1 MEYVMT
7 KLEDAITVDGI
18 YTVHYFEYAKDFA
31 YSGEVHNFWELVY
44 ADKKSLYVTA
54 GASEIRLA
62 VGQMYLHR
70 PNEFHNIRCD
80 GSHAANS
87 VIISFSSA
95 SDALM
100 SIAGMI
106 IDCTAEEKK
115 LLGGMIKEAG
125 EVFSTPLGIPYIR
138 IMQKSEQGLFGG
150 EQLIKLYLEQLLIL
164 LVRGNGRENRP
175 KVGSDDKVLAKI
187 CDYLEA
193 NIHRPLCFS
202 DIVKHFNLSASVVK
216 RIFREQM
223 GCGVMECFNRIRV
236 DAAKEMIREEDQN
249 FTEIAATLCFGS
261 SQYFTTVF
269 KRVSGMTPT
278 EYRASV
284 RSYSFPEK

>member
-7 KLEDAITVDGI
+7 KLDTAVSVDGI

-54 GASEIRLA
+54 GASEIHLA

-87 VIISFSSA
+87 VIVSFSS
-95 SDALM
+95 DCEALL
-100 SIAGMI
+100 SIAGMV
-106 IDCTAEEKK
+106 IDCTSEEKR
-115 LLGGMIKEAG
+115 LLGGMIKEA
-125 EVFSTPLGIPYIR
+125 ERVFSTPLGVPYIR
-138 IMQKSEQGLFGG
+138 IMQKSGKGAFGG
-150 EQLIKLYLEQLLIL
+150 EQLIRLYLEQLLIL
-164 LVRGNGRENRP
+164 LVRGNGRENSP
-175 KVGSDDKVLAKI
+175 KIGSDDKVLAKI
-187 CDYLEA
+187 CDYLEQ

-236 DAAKEMIREEDQN
+236 DAAKELIREGDQN
-249 FTEIAATLCFGS
+249 FTEIAASLCFGS

-278 EYRASV
+278 EYRASALH
-284 RSYSFPEK
+284 R

>member
-7 KLEDAITVDGI
+7 KLDNAVSVDGI

-54 GASEIRLA
+54 GASEIHLA

-87 VIISFSSA
+87 VIVSFSS
-95 SDALM
+95 DCEALL
-100 SIAGMI
+100 SIAGMV
-106 IDCTAEEKK
+106 IDCTSEEKR
-115 LLGGMIKEAG
+115 LLGGMIKEA
-125 EVFSTPLGIPYIR
+125 ESVFSTPLGVPYIR
-138 IMQKSEQGLFGG
+138 IMQKSGKGAFGG
-150 EQLIKLYLEQLLIL
+150 EQLIRLYLEQLLIL
-164 LVRGNGRENRP
+164 LVRGNGRENSP

-187 CDYLEA
+187 CDYLEQ

-202 DIVKHFNLSASVVK
+202 DIVKHFNLSDSVVK

-236 DAAKEMIREEDQN
+236 DAAKELIRESDQN
-249 FTEIAATLCFGS
+249 FTEIAASLCFGS

-269 KRVSGMTPT
+269 KRISGMTPT
-278 EYRASV
+278 EYRASALH
-284 RSYSFPEK
+284 R

>member
-7 KLEDAITVDGI
+7 KLDTAVSVDGI

-54 GASEIRLA
+54 GASEIYLA

-87 VIISFSSA
+87 VIVSFSS
-95 SDALM
+95 DCEALL
-100 SIAGMI
+100 SIAGMV
-106 IDCTAEEKK
+106 IDCTSEEKR
-115 LLGGMIKEAG
+115 LLGGMIKEA
-125 EVFSTPLGIPYIR
+125 ESVFSTPLGVPYIR
-138 IMQKSEQGLFGG
+138 IMQKSGKGAFGG
-150 EQLIKLYLEQLLIL
+150 EQLIRLYLEQLLIL
-164 LVRGNGRENRP
+164 LVRGNGRENSS
-175 KVGSDDKVLAKI
+175 KIGSDDKVLAKI
-187 CDYLEA
+187 CDYLEQ

-236 DAAKEMIREEDQN
+236 DAAKELIREGDQN
-249 FTEIAATLCFGS
+249 FTEIAASLCFGS

-278 EYRASV
+278 EYRASALH
-284 RSYSFPEK
+284 R

>member
-7 KLEDAITVDGI
+7 KLDTAVSVDGI

-54 GASEIRLA
+54 GASEIHLA

-87 VIISFSSA
+87 VIVSFSS
-95 SDALM
+95 DCEALL
-100 SIAGMI
+100 SIAGMV
-106 IDCTAEEKK
+106 IDCTSEEKR
-115 LLGGMIKEAG
+115 LLGGMIKEA
-125 EVFSTPLGIPYIR
+125 ESVFSTPLGVPYIR
-138 IMQKSEQGLFGG
+138 IMQKSGKGAFGG
-150 EQLIKLYLEQLLIL
+150 EQLIRLYLEQLLIL
-164 LVRGNGRENRP
+164 LVRGNGRENSP
-175 KVGSDDKVLAKI
+175 KIGSDDKVLAKI
-187 CDYLEA
+187 CDYLEQ

-236 DAAKEMIREEDQN
+236 DAAKGLIREGDQN
-249 FTEIAATLCFGS
+249 FTEIAASLCFGS

-278 EYRASV
+278 EYRASALH
-284 RSYSFPEK
+284 R

>member
-7 KLEDAITVDGI
+7 KLDNAVSVDGI

-54 GASEIRLA
+54 GASEIHLA

-87 VIISFSSA
+87 VIVSFSS
-95 SDALM
+95 DCEALL
-100 SIAGMI
+100 SIAGMV
-106 IDCTAEEKK
+106 IDCTSEEKR
-115 LLGGMIKEAG
+115 LLGGMIKEA
-125 EVFSTPLGIPYIR
+125 ESVFSTPLGVPYIR
-138 IMQKSEQGLFGG
+138 IMQKSGKGAFGG
-150 EQLIKLYLEQLLIL
+150 EQLIRLYLEQLLIL
-164 LVRGNGRENRP
+164 LVRGNGRENSP
-175 KVGSDDKVLAKI
+175 KIGSDDKVLAKI
-187 CDYLEA
+187 CDYLEQ
-193 NIHRPLCFS
+193 NIHRSLCFS

-236 DAAKEMIREEDQN
+236 DAAKELIREGDQN
-249 FTEIAATLCFGS
+249 FTEIAASLCFGS

-269 KRVSGMTPT
+269 KRISGMTPT
-278 EYRASV
+278 EYRASALH
-284 RSYSFPEK
+284 R

>member
-7 KLEDAITVDGI
+7 KLDNAVSVDGI

-54 GASEIRLA
+54 GASEIHLA

-87 VIISFSSA
+87 VIVSFSS
-95 SDALM
+95 DCEALL
-100 SIAGMI
+100 SIAGMV
-106 IDCTAEEKK
+106 IDCTSEEKR
-115 LLGGMIKEAG
+115 LLGGMIKEA
-125 EVFSTPLGIPYIR
+125 ESVFSTPLGVPYIR
-138 IMQKSEQGLFGG
+138 IMQKSGKGAFGG
-150 EQLIKLYLEQLLIL
+150 EQLIRLYLEQLLIL
-164 LVRGNGRENRP
+164 LVRGNGRENSP

-187 CDYLEA
+187 CDYLEQ

-216 RIFREQM
+216 SIFREQM

-236 DAAKEMIREEDQN
+236 DAAKELIRESDQN
-249 FTEIAATLCFGS
+249 FTEIAASLCFGS

-269 KRVSGMTPT
+269 KRISGMTPT
-278 EYRASV
+278 EYRASALH
-284 RSYSFPEK
+284 R

>member
-7 KLEDAITVDGI
+7 KLDNAVSVDGI

-54 GASEIRLA
+54 GASEIHLA

-87 VIISFSSA
+87 VIVSFSSNCE
-95 SDALM
+95 ALL
-100 SIAGMI
+100 SIAGMV
-106 IDCTAEEKK
+106 IDCTSEEKR
-115 LLGGMIKEAG
+115 LLGGMIKEA
-125 EVFSTPLGIPYIR
+125 ESVFSTPLGVPYIR
-138 IMQKSEQGLFGG
+138 IMQKSGKGAFGG
-150 EQLIKLYLEQLLIL
+150 EQLIRLYLEQLLIL
-164 LVRGNGRENRP
+164 LVRGNGRENSS
-175 KVGSDDKVLAKI
+175 KIGSDDKVLAKI
-187 CDYLEA
+187 CDYLEQ

-236 DAAKEMIREEDQN
+236 DAAKELIREGDQN
-249 FTEIAATLCFGS
+249 FTEIAASLCFGS

-278 EYRASV
+278 EYRASALH
-284 RSYSFPEK
+284 R

>member
-7 KLEDAITVDGI
+7 KLDNAVSVDGI

-31 YSGEVHNFWELVY
+31 YSGEVLNFWELVY

-54 GASEIRLA
+54 GASEIHLA

-87 VIISFSSA
+87 VIVSFSS
-95 SDALM
+95 DCEALL
-100 SIAGMI
+100 SIAGMV
-106 IDCTAEEKK
+106 IDCTSEEKR
-115 LLGGMIKEAG
+115 LLGGMIKEA
-125 EVFSTPLGIPYIR
+125 ESVFSTPLGVPYIR
-138 IMQKSEQGLFGG
+138 IMQKSGKGAFGG
-150 EQLIKLYLEQLLIL
+150 EQLIRLYLEQLLIL
-164 LVRGNGRENRP
+164 LVRGNGRENSP

-187 CDYLEA
+187 CDYLEQ

-236 DAAKEMIREEDQN
+236 DAAKELIRESDQN
-249 FTEIAATLCFGS
+249 FTEIAASLCFGS

-269 KRVSGMTPT
+269 KRISGMTPT
-278 EYRASV
+278 EYRASALH
-284 RSYSFPEK
+284 R

>member
-7 KLEDAITVDGI
+7 KLDTAVSVDGI

-54 GASEIRLA
+54 GASEIHLA

-87 VIISFSSA
+87 VIVSFSS
-95 SDALM
+95 DCEALL
-100 SIAGMI
+100 SIAGMV
-106 IDCTAEEKK
+106 IDCTSEEKR
-115 LLGGMIKEAG
+115 LLGGMIKEA
-125 EVFSTPLGIPYIR
+125 ESVFSTPLGVPYIR
-138 IMQKSEQGLFGG
+138 IMQKSGKGAFGG
-150 EQLIKLYLEQLLIL
+150 EQLIRLYLEQLLIL
-164 LVRGNGRENRP
+164 LVRGNGRENSP
-175 KVGSDDKVLAKI
+175 KIGSDDQVLAKI
-187 CDYLEA
+187 CDYLEQ

-236 DAAKEMIREEDQN
+236 DAAKELIREGDQN
-249 FTEIAATLCFGS
+249 FTEIAASLCFGS

-278 EYRASV
+278 EYRASALH
-284 RSYSFPEK
+284 R

>member
-7 KLEDAITVDGI
+7 KLNTAVSVDGI

-54 GASEIRLA
+54 GASEIHLA

-87 VIISFSSA
+87 VIVSFSS
-95 SDALM
+95 DCEALL
-100 SIAGMI
+100 SIAGMV
-106 IDCTAEEKK
+106 IDCTSEEKR
-115 LLGGMIKEAG
+115 LLGGMIKEA
-125 EVFSTPLGIPYIR
+125 ESVFSTPLGVPYIR
-138 IMQKSEQGLFGG
+138 IMQKSGKGAFGG
-150 EQLIKLYLEQLLIL
+150 EQLIRLYLEQLLIL
-164 LVRGNGRENRP
+164 LVRGNGRENSP
-175 KVGSDDKVLAKI
+175 KIGSDDKVLAKI
-187 CDYLEA
+187 CDYLEQ

-216 RIFREQM
+216 RIFHEQM

-236 DAAKEMIREEDQN
+236 DAAKELIREGDQN
-249 FTEIAATLCFGS
+249 FTEIAASLCFGS

-278 EYRASV
+278 EYRASALH
-284 RSYSFPEK
+284 R

>member
-7 KLEDAITVDGI
+7 KLDTAVSVDGI

-54 GASEIRLA
+54 GASEIHLA

-87 VIISFSSA
+87 VIVSFSS
-95 SDALM
+95 DCEALL
-100 SIAGMI
+100 SIAGMV
-106 IDCTAEEKK
+106 IDCTSEEKR
-115 LLGGMIKEAG
+115 LLGGMIKEA
-125 EVFSTPLGIPYIR
+125 ESVFSTPLGVPYIR
-138 IMQKSEQGLFGG
+138 IMQKSGKGAFGG
-150 EQLIKLYLEQLLIL
+150 EQLIRLYLEQLLIL
-164 LVRGNGRENRP
+164 LVRGNGRKNSP
-175 KVGSDDKVLAKI
+175 KIGSDDKVLAKI
-187 CDYLEA
+187 CDYLEQ
-193 NIHRPLCFS
+193 NIHRPLCFL

-236 DAAKEMIREEDQN
+236 DAAKELIREGDQN
-249 FTEIAATLCFGS
+249 FTEIAASLCFGS

-278 EYRASV
+278 EYRASALH
-284 RSYSFPEK
+284 R

>member
-7 KLEDAITVDGI
+7 KLDNAVSVDGI

-54 GASEIRLA
+54 GASEIHLA

-87 VIISFSSA
+87 VIVSFSS
-95 SDALM
+95 DCEALL
-100 SIAGMI
+100 SIAGMV
-106 IDCTAEEKK
+106 IDCTSEEKR
-115 LLGGMIKEAG
+115 LLGGMIKEA
-125 EVFSTPLGIPYIR
+125 ESVFSTPLGVPYIR
-138 IMQKSEQGLFGG
+138 IMQKSGKGAFGG
-150 EQLIKLYLEQLLIL
+150 EQLIRLYLEQLLIL
-164 LVRGNGRENRP
+164 LVRGNGRENSP

-187 CDYLEA
+187 CDYLEQ
-193 NIHRPLCFS
+193 NIHRSLCFS

-236 DAAKEMIREEDQN
+236 DAAKELIREGDQN
-249 FTEIAATLCFGS
+249 FTEIAASLCFGS

-269 KRVSGMTPT
+269 KRISGMTPT
-278 EYRASV
+278 EYRASALH
-284 RSYSFPEK
+284 R

>member
-7 KLEDAITVDGI
+7 KLDNAVSVDGI

-54 GASEIRLA
+54 GASEIHLA

-87 VIISFSSA
+87 VIVSFSSNCE
-95 SDALM
+95 ALL
-100 SIAGMI
+100 SIAGMV
-106 IDCTAEEKK
+106 IDCTSEEKR
-115 LLGGMIKEAG
+115 LLGGMIKEA
-125 EVFSTPLGIPYIR
+125 ESVFSTPLGVPYIR
-138 IMQKSEQGLFGG
+138 IMQKSGKGAFGG
-150 EQLIKLYLEQLLIL
+150 EQLIRLYLEQLLIL
-164 LVRGNGRENRP
+164 LVRGNGRENSS
-175 KVGSDDKVLAKI
+175 KIGSDDKVLAKI
-187 CDYLEA
+187 CDYLEQ

-236 DAAKEMIREEDQN
+236 DAAR
-249 FTEIAATLCFGS
+249 
-261 SQYFTTVF
+261 
-269 KRVSGMTPT
+269 
-278 EYRASV
+278 
-284 RSYSFPEK
+284 

>member
-7 KLEDAITVDGI
+7 KLDTAVSVDGI

-54 GASEIRLA
+54 GASEIHLA

-87 VIISFSSA
+87 VIVSFSS
-95 SDALM
+95 DCEALL
-100 SIAGMI
+100 SIAGMV
-106 IDCTAEEKK
+106 IDCTSEEKR
-115 LLGGMIKEAG
+115 LLGGMIKEA
-125 EVFSTPLGIPYIR
+125 ESVFSTPLGVPYIR
-138 IMQKSEQGLFGG
+138 IMQKSGKGAFGG
-150 EQLIKLYLEQLLIL
+150 EQLIRLYLEQLLIL
-164 LVRGNGRENRP
+164 LVRGNGRENSP
-175 KVGSDDKVLAKI
+175 KIGSDDKVLAKI
-187 CDYLEA
+187 CDYLEQ
-193 NIHRPLCFS
+193 NIHRPLCFL

-236 DAAKEMIREEDQN
+236 DAAKELIREGDQN
-249 FTEIAATLCFGS
+249 FTEIAASLCFGS

-278 EYRASV
+278 EYRASALH
-284 RSYSFPEK
+284 R

>member
-7 KLEDAITVDGI
+7 KLDNAVSVDGI

-54 GASEIRLA
+54 GASEIHLA

-87 VIISFSSA
+87 VIVSFSS
-95 SDALM
+95 DCEALL
-100 SIAGMI
+100 SIAGMV
-106 IDCTAEEKK
+106 IDCTSEEKR
-115 LLGGMIKEAG
+115 LLGGMIKEA
-125 EVFSTPLGIPYIR
+125 ESVFSTPLGVPYIR
-138 IMQKSEQGLFGG
+138 IMQKSGKGAFGG
-150 EQLIKLYLEQLLIL
+150 EQLIRLYLEQLLIL
-164 LVRGNGRENRP
+164 LVRGNGRENSP

-187 CDYLEA
+187 CDYLEQ
-193 NIHRPLCFS
+193 NIHRPLCFL

-236 DAAKEMIREEDQN
+236 DAAKELIREGDQN
-249 FTEIAATLCFGS
+249 FTEIAASLCFGS

-269 KRVSGMTPT
+269 KRISGMTPT
-278 EYRASV
+278 EYRASALH
-284 RSYSFPEK
+284 R

>member
-7 KLEDAITVDGI
+7 KLDTAVSVDGI

-54 GASEIRLA
+54 GASEIHLA

-87 VIISFSSA
+87 VIVSFSS
-95 SDALM
+95 DCEALL
-100 SIAGMI
+100 SIAGMV
-106 IDCTAEEKK
+106 IDCTSEEKR
-115 LLGGMIKEAG
+115 LLGGMIKEA
-125 EVFSTPLGIPYIR
+125 ESVFSTPLGVPYIR
-138 IMQKSEQGLFGG
+138 IMQKSGKGAFGG
-150 EQLIKLYLEQLLIL
+150 EQLIRLYLEQLLIL
-164 LVRGNGRENRP
+164 LVRGNGRENSS
-175 KVGSDDKVLAKI
+175 KIGSDDKVLAKI
-187 CDYLEA
+187 CDYLEQ

-236 DAAKEMIREEDQN
+236 DAAKELIREGDQN
-249 FTEIAATLCFGS
+249 FTEIAASLCFGS

-278 EYRASV
+278 EYRASALH
-284 RSYSFPEK
+284 R

>member
-7 KLEDAITVDGI
+7 KLDNAVSVDGI

-54 GASEIRLA
+54 GASEIHLA
-62 VGQMYLHR
+62 VGQMYLHL

-87 VIISFSSA
+87 VIVSFSS
-95 SDALM
+95 DCEALL
-100 SIAGMI
+100 SIAGMV
-106 IDCTAEEKK
+106 IDCTSDEKR
-115 LLGGMIKEAG
+115 LLGGMIKEA
-125 EVFSTPLGIPYIR
+125 ESVFSTPLGVPYIR
-138 IMQKSEQGLFGG
+138 IMQKSGKGAFGG
-150 EQLIKLYLEQLLIL
+150 EQLIRLYLEQLLIL
-164 LVRGNGRENRP
+164 LVRGNGRENSP

-187 CDYLEA
+187 CDYLEQ

-236 DAAKEMIREEDQN
+236 DAAKELIREGDQN
-249 FTEIAATLCFGS
+249 FTEIAASLCFGS

-269 KRVSGMTPT
+269 KRISGMTPT
-278 EYRASV
+278 EYRASALH
-284 RSYSFPEK
+284 R

>member
-7 KLEDAITVDGI
+7 KLDNAVSVDGI

-54 GASEIRLA
+54 GASEIHLA

-87 VIISFSSA
+87 VIVSFSS
-95 SDALM
+95 DCEALL
-100 SIAGMI
+100 SIAGMV
-106 IDCTAEEKK
+106 IDCTSEEKR
-115 LLGGMIKEAG
+115 LLGGMIKEA
-125 EVFSTPLGIPYIR
+125 ESVFSTPLGVPYIR
-138 IMQKSEQGLFGG
+138 IMQKSGKGAFGG
-150 EQLIKLYLEQLLIL
+150 EQLIRLYLEQLLIL
-164 LVRGNGRENRP
+164 LVRGNGRENSQ

-187 CDYLEA
+187 CDYLEQ

-236 DAAKEMIREEDQN
+236 DAAKELIRESDQN
-249 FTEIAATLCFGS
+249 FTEIAASLCFGS

-269 KRVSGMTPT
+269 KRISGMTST
-278 EYRASV
+278 EYRSSALH
-284 RSYSFPEK
+284 R

>member
-7 KLEDAITVDGI
+7 KLDTAVSVDGI

-54 GASEIRLA
+54 GASEIHLA

-87 VIISFSSA
+87 VIVSFSS
-95 SDALM
+95 DCEALL
-100 SIAGMI
+100 SIAGMV
-106 IDCTAEEKK
+106 IDCTSEEKR
-115 LLGGMIKEAG
+115 LLGGMIKEA
-125 EVFSTPLGIPYIR
+125 ESVFSTPLGVPYIR
-138 IMQKSEQGLFGG
+138 IMQKSGKGAFGG
-150 EQLIKLYLEQLLIL
+150 EQLIRLYLEQLLIL
-164 LVRGNGRENRP
+164 LVRGNGRENST
-175 KVGSDDKVLAKI
+175 KIGSDDKVLAKI
-187 CDYLEA
+187 CDYLEQ

-236 DAAKEMIREEDQN
+236 DAAKELIREGDQN
-249 FTEIAATLCFGS
+249 FTEIAASLCFGS

-278 EYRASV
+278 EYRASALH
-284 RSYSFPEK
+284 R

>member
-7 KLEDAITVDGI
+7 KLDNAVSVDGI

-54 GASEIRLA
+54 GASEIHLA

-87 VIISFSSA
+87 VIVSFSS
-95 SDALM
+95 DCEALL
-100 SIAGMI
+100 SIAGMV
-106 IDCTAEEKK
+106 IDCTSEEKR
-115 LLGGMIKEAG
+115 LLGGMIKEA
-125 EVFSTPLGIPYIR
+125 ESVFSTPLGVPYIR
-138 IMQKSEQGLFGG
+138 IMQKSGKGAFGG
-150 EQLIKLYLEQLLIL
+150 EQLIRLYLEQLLIL
-164 LVRGNGRENRP
+164 LVRGNGRENSQ

-187 CDYLEA
+187 CDYLEQ

-202 DIVKHFNLSASVVK
+202 DIVNHFNLSASVVK

-236 DAAKEMIREEDQN
+236 DAAKELIRESDQN
-249 FTEIAATLCFGS
+249 FTEIAASLCFGS

-269 KRVSGMTPT
+269 KRISGMTPT
-278 EYRASV
+278 EYRASALH
-284 RSYSFPEK
+284 R

>member
-7 KLEDAITVDGI
+7 KLDTAVSVDGI

-54 GASEIRLA
+54 GASEIHLA

-87 VIISFSSA
+87 VIVSFSS
-95 SDALM
+95 DCEALL
-100 SIAGMI
+100 SIAGMV
-106 IDCTAEEKK
+106 IDCTSEEKR
-115 LLGGMIKEAG
+115 LLGGMIKEA
-125 EVFSTPLGIPYIR
+125 ESVFSTPLGVPYIR
-138 IMQKSEQGLFGG
+138 IMQKSGKGAFGG
-150 EQLIKLYLEQLLIL
+150 EQLIRLYLEQLLIL
-164 LVRGNGRENRP
+164 LVRGNGRENSS
-175 KVGSDDKVLAKI
+175 KIGSDDKVLAKI
-187 CDYLEA
+187 CDYLEQ

-236 DAAKEMIREEDQN
+236 DAAKELVREGDQN
-249 FTEIAATLCFGS
+249 FTEIAASLCFGS

-278 EYRASV
+278 EYRASALH
-284 RSYSFPEK
+284 R

>member
-7 KLEDAITVDGI
+7 KLDNAVSVDGI

-54 GASEIRLA
+54 GASEIHLA

-87 VIISFSSA
+87 VIVSFSS
-95 SDALM
+95 DCEALL
-100 SIAGMI
+100 SIAGMV
-106 IDCTAEEKK
+106 IDCTSEEKR
-115 LLGGMIKEAG
+115 LLGGMIKEA
-125 EVFSTPLGIPYIR
+125 ESVFSTPLGVPYIR
-138 IMQKSEQGLFGG
+138 IMQKSGKGAFGG
-150 EQLIKLYLEQLLIL
+150 EQLIRLYLEQLLIL
-164 LVRGNGRENRP
+164 LVRGNGRENSQ

-187 CDYLEA
+187 CDYLEQ

-236 DAAKEMIREEDQN
+236 DAAKELIRESDQN
-249 FTEIAATLCFGS
+249 FTEIAASLCFGS

-269 KRVSGMTPT
+269 KRISGMTPT
-278 EYRASV
+278 EYRASALH
-284 RSYSFPEK
+284 R

>member
-7 KLEDAITVDGI
+7 KLDTAVSVDGI

-54 GASEIRLA
+54 GASEIHLA

-87 VIISFSSA
+87 VIVSFSS
-95 SDALM
+95 DCEALL
-100 SIAGMI
+100 SIAGMV
-106 IDCTAEEKK
+106 IDCTSEEKR
-115 LLGGMIKEAG
+115 LLGGMIKEA
-125 EVFSTPLGIPYIR
+125 ESVFSTPLGVPYIR
-138 IMQKSEQGLFGG
+138 IMQKSGKGAFGG
-150 EQLIKLYLEQLLIL
+150 EQLIRLYLEQLLIL
-164 LVRGNGRENRP
+164 LVRGNGRENSS
-175 KVGSDDKVLAKI
+175 KIGSDDKVLAKI
-187 CDYLEA
+187 CDYLEQ
-193 NIHRPLCFS
+193 NIHRPLCFA

-236 DAAKEMIREEDQN
+236 DAAKELVREGDQN
-249 FTEIAATLCFGS
+249 FTEIAASLCFGS

-278 EYRASV
+278 EYRASALH
-284 RSYSFPEK
+284 R

>member
-7 KLEDAITVDGI
+7 KLDTAVSVDGI

-54 GASEIRLA
+54 GASEIHLA

-87 VIISFSSA
+87 VIVSFSS
-95 SDALM
+95 DCEALL
-100 SIAGMI
+100 SIAGMV
-106 IDCTAEEKK
+106 IDCTSEEKR
-115 LLGGMIKEAG
+115 LLGGMIKEA
-125 EVFSTPLGIPYIR
+125 ESVFSTPLGVPYIR
-138 IMQKSEQGLFGG
+138 IMQKSGKGAFGG
-150 EQLIKLYLEQLLIL
+150 EQLIRLYLEQLLIL
-164 LVRGNGRENRP
+164 LVRGNGRENSP
-175 KVGSDDKVLAKI
+175 KIGSDDKVFAKI
-187 CDYLEA
+187 CDYLEQ

-236 DAAKEMIREEDQN
+236 DAAKELIREGDQN
-249 FTEIAATLCFGS
+249 FTEIAASLCFGS

-278 EYRASV
+278 EYRASALH
-284 RSYSFPEK
+284 R

>member
-7 KLEDAITVDGI
+7 KLDTAVSVDGI

-54 GASEIRLA
+54 GASEIHLA

-87 VIISFSSA
+87 VIVSFSS
-95 SDALM
+95 DCEALL
-100 SIAGMI
+100 SIAGMV
-106 IDCTAEEKK
+106 IDCTSEEKR
-115 LLGGMIKEAG
+115 LLGGMIKEA
-125 EVFSTPLGIPYIR
+125 ESVFSTPLGVPYIR
-138 IMQKSEQGLFGG
+138 IMQKSGKGAFGG
-150 EQLIKLYLEQLLIL
+150 EQLIRLYLEQLLIL
-164 LVRGNGRENRP
+164 LVRGNGRENSS
-175 KVGSDDKVLAKI
+175 KIGSDDKVLAKI
-187 CDYLEA
+187 CDYLEQ

-236 DAAKEMIREEDQN
+236 DAAKELIRESDQN
-249 FTEIAATLCFGS
+249 FTEIAASLCFGS

-269 KRVSGMTPT
+269 KRISGMTPT
-278 EYRASV
+278 EYRASALH
-284 RSYSFPEK
+284 R

>member
-7 KLEDAITVDGI
+7 KLDTAVSVDGI

-54 GASEIRLA
+54 GASEIHLA

-87 VIISFSSA
+87 VIVSFSS
-95 SDALM
+95 DCEALL
-100 SIAGMI
+100 SIAGMV
-106 IDCTAEEKK
+106 IDCTSEEKR
-115 LLGGMIKEAG
+115 LLGGMIKEA
-125 EVFSTPLGIPYIR
+125 ESVFSTPLGVPYIR
-138 IMQKSEQGLFGG
+138 IMQKSGKGAFGG
-150 EQLIKLYLEQLLIL
+150 EQLIRLYLEQLLIL
-164 LVRGNGRENRP
+164 LVRGNGRENSP

-187 CDYLEA
+187 CDYLEQ

-236 DAAKEMIREEDQN
+236 DAAKELIRESDQN
-249 FTEIAATLCFGS
+249 FTEIAASLCFGS

-278 EYRASV
+278 EYRASALH
-284 RSYSFPEK
+284 R